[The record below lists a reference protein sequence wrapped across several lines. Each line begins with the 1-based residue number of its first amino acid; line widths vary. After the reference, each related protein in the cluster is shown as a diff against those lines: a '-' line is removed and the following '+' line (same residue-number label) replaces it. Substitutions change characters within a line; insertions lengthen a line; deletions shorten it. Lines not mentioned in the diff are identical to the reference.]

1 MRELCG
7 ILTVLREL
15 CGMQTTARRGWPH
28 PASRHPGKQG
38 WSMSEE
44 FEHLR
49 TEFTKAAEEGVS
61 FLQRADAIPILG
73 LRLASST
80 WDCLGDTVRA
90 EANAVRTRIRSL
102 VVPLYACLAA
112 SPLLMQRD
120 HLDFVK
126 ECRTMAAALEFR
138 KLRPR
143 RSDDR
148 RLRALEARDQFAEA
162 FRRACEL
169 LDFVPISGMSTHGVG
184 SESNRA

>member
-1 MRELCG
+1 
-7 ILTVLREL
+7 
-15 CGMQTTARRGWPH
+15 
-28 PASRHPGKQG
+28 
-38 WSMSEE
+38 MSEE

-112 SPLLMQRD
+112 SPLLIQRD
-120 HLDFVK
+120 RLDFVK
-126 ECRTMAAALEFR
+126 ECRTMEAALEFR

-143 RSDDR
+143 RTDDR
-148 RLRALEARDQFAEA
+148 RLRVPAARDQFVKA
-162 FRRACEL
+162 FGKACGL
-169 LDFVPISGMSTHGVG
+169 LDFVPSSAMGTHGAG